1 MIYPESERLKLI
13 PLSAAEVEMYQA
25 CDFSFEKHFQLI
37 HHPRQLDANVQRA
50 LREKVIPSIHHDPE
64 NHLFHTLWVAID
76 KTINTVVAGI
86 VFKGPPDTENKIE
99 FGAGTL
105 EGFMNRGY
113 MTEVTTL
120 MCRWTRLNYPEI
132 RITAQTK
139 TDNFASQ
146 AVLNK
151 SGFEIVKAQSE
162 YQEWEYRY

>member
-25 CDFSFEKHFQLI
+25 CDFSFENHFQLA

-50 LREKVIPSIHHDPE
+50 LREKVIPSINNDPA

-120 MCRWTRLNYPEI
+120 MCQWTRLNYPEI
-132 RITAQTK
+132 RITAQTR

-146 AVLNK
+146 ATLRK
-151 SGFEIVKAQSE
+151 CGFAILEKHDEFWSW
-162 YQEWEYRY
+162 EWLK